1 VICVRVWQASDS
13 PAPGLHLMSA
23 DGESTFCGLLVSAAR
38 GVAVEDAAEP
48 LCREC
53 DDIGSAIAELV
64 K

>member
-1 VICVRVWQASDS
+1 
-13 PAPGLHLMSA
+13 MSA
-23 DGESTFCGLLVSAAR
+23 DGGSTFCGLVVSAAR
-38 GVAVEDAAEP
+38 GLLAEDAAEP